1 MRTPILSY
9 IVICILFPVLSF
21 GRQVAIQT
29 IKEQSPIRHIDY
41 TFPRIV
47 YQADKTVADT
57 INHVLIADFLS
68 IDPKEVRKSIF
79 EAIWPQE
86 GEAIP
91 PSLSEIS
98 WEVHTN
104 TAKLFSLA
112 ISAEGCG
119 AYCEYFTSYY
129 CFDLKTGELLGL
141 DQLFTEDG
149 LRLLRDSVN
158 SLKKHRIQ
166 AMMKTLRQSLLDT
179 AQHKEREV
187 IEEKI
192 ALYRD
197 CLEQE
202 DIDRIEGQ
210 SFHFNRNSL
219 FIHVG
224 RCSAH
229 YNRGF
234 DDLGDFEFSFRY
246 NDLKQH
252 LTPYGRQLL
261 LQ

>member
-1 MRTPILSY
+1 MRTSILLC
-9 IVICILFPVLSF
+9 IVICFSLPVLSF
-21 GRQVAIQT
+21 GRQVTIQT
-29 IKEQSPIRHIDY
+29 IKEQSPIRHINY
-41 TFPRIV
+41 TFPQIV
-47 YQADKTVADT
+47 YQANKTVADT
-57 INHVLIADFLS
+57 INHVLVADFLS
-68 IDPKEVRKSIF
+68 IDPKEVHKSIF
-79 EAIWPQE
+79 EEIWPQE

-91 PSLSEIS
+91 PSLREIS

-104 TAKLFSLA
+104 TSKLFSLA

-119 AYCEYFTSYY
+119 AYCEYFTNYY
-129 CFDLKTGELLGL
+129 SFDLKTGELLWLGE
-141 DQLFTEDG
+141 LFTEDG

-166 AMMKTLRQSLLDT
+166 AMMRTLRQSLLDT
-179 AQHKEREV
+179 VQHKEREV

-202 DIDRIEGQ
+202 GIDRIEGQ
-210 SFHFNRNSL
+210 SFHFNKNSL

-234 DDLGDFEFSFRY
+234 DDVGDFEFSFRIATLRQY
-246 NDLKQH
+246 
-252 LTPYGRQLL
+252 LTPYGQQLL
-261 LQ
+261 T